1 MLAHM
6 YAVLGVSVG
15 SIQGAKCFPPQ
26 NFTETSVGE
35 GEKEWETQTLVKASV
50 LIHCTVGIIPSI
62 LEPLWGEYFGT
73 VTTRGFA
80 EVTNELGLESLIQF
94 RGALIL
100 LHEIL
105 RMEE

>member
-26 NFTETSVGE
+26 NFTETSAGK
-35 GEKEWETQTLVKASV
+35 GKKEWETQTLVKVSV
-50 LIHCTVGIIPSI
+50 LIHYSVGIIPSVP
-62 LEPLWGEYFGT
+62 EPLWGGHFGT

-80 EVTNELGLESLIQF
+80 EVTNELRLESLVQF

-105 RMEE
+105 KMKE